1 MQPKKELLKKSRLY
15 VIIDKRVLRHK
26 DVSSVAVKTRD
37 SGADI
42 IQFRDKV
49 SKRDSIV
56 KNAFLLHKL
65 LSKNKAIYIVNDYLD
80 IAKIFDADGI
90 HLGQSDTSIEV
101 ARSVLGNDKI
111 IGISCHN
118 LKEAIDA
125 QKKGADYIGIGPLF
139 TTLTKPTNRKTI
151 SPGLIKKLQKKI
163 KIPFFVIG
171 GINKDNINRL
181 TALGLNRAAI
191 SNAILTSKDITKA
204 TRYFSKALN

>member
-15 VIIDKRVLRHK
+15 VIIDKRVLKQK
-26 DVSSVAVKTRD
+26 DISSVAVKTRD

-42 IQFRDKV
+42 IQLRDKGP
-49 SKRDSIV
+49 KKDSIV

-90 HLGQSDTSIEV
+90 HLGQSDTSIGI
-101 ARSVLGNDKI
+101 ARRVLGNDKI

-151 SPGLIKKLQKKI
+151 SPGLIKKLQEKI
-163 KIPFFVIG
+163 KIPFFAIG
-171 GINKDNINRL
+171 GINKNNINRL
-181 TALGLNRAAI
+181 TSLGLNRAAI
-191 SNAILTSKDITKA
+191 SSAILTSKDITKA
-204 TRYFSKALN
+204 TRYFSRALN